1 MKRKLAA
8 GFLAAFTAATL
19 MLGGCGKSE
28 DGASDQAK
36 ATSEA
41 GSGEQTDFS
50 DIFWNE
56 ERLSHLIRKVD
67 AVTVATGLVHL
78 PTLADKQ
85 GKN

>member
-28 DGASDQAK
+28 DEASDQAK

-41 GSGEQTDFS
+41 GSGEG
-50 DIFWNE
+50 
-56 ERLSHLIRKVD
+56 RGGRRGHRRR
-67 AVTVATGLVHL
+67 TG
-78 PTLADKQ
+78 AGD
-85 GKN
+85 N

>member
-28 DGASDQAK
+28 DEASDQAK

-41 GSGEQTDFS
+41 GSGEQTASAED
-50 DIFWNE
+50 E
-56 ERLSHLIRKVD
+56 
-67 AVTVATGLVHL
+67 AGGAATG
-78 PTLADKQ
+78 DEQ
-85 GKN
+85 E